1 MNEIASQGQLR
12 LAYLRWA
19 LVTVPAI
26 VFLGFLSGRLANS
39 GFGNRWFA
47 SLDLPAITPPGWVFG
62 VVWPILYIML
72 GLSLAMILHAR
83 GAKGR
88 GFALTLFFVQLIANF
103 AWSPLFF
110 GQYQV
115 TSALYLI
122 IFILMTTAAVQ
133 GIKVDLPSA
142 SSAKTLEAQKSRVI
156 AVSNDGT
163 VSIDAIPVS
172 MSELETQLRSS
183 IATTPD
189 LAVILRGDRA
199 VQYDKV
205 MQVLDLCSKVGVP
218 SLGMA
223 STRPPASA
231 PGGGA

>member
-1 MNEIASQGQLR
+1 MAMQVGGGKKPYNEI
-12 LAYLRWA
+12 
-19 LVTVPAI
+19 
-26 VFLGFLSGRLANS
+26 N
-39 GFGNRWFA
+39 
-47 SLDLPAITPPGWVFG
+47 ITPFVD
-62 VVWPILYIML
+62 VVLVL
-72 GLSLAMILHAR
+72 
-83 GAKGR
+83 
-88 GFALTLFFVQLIANF
+88 
-103 AWSPLFF
+103 
-110 GQYQV
+110 
-115 TSALYLI
+115 LI

-142 SSAKTLEAQKSRVI
+142 SSAQTLEAQTSRVI

-172 MSELETQLRSS
+172 MSELESQLRTS
-183 IATTPD
+183 IANTPD

-223 STRPPASA
+223 ATRP